1 MSAEWKD
8 MRPCPTCERPI
19 VFYGWAARR
28 VDAESAFLAEAGR
41 YVASLKY
48 EKVGR
53 KARVLID
60 KFRALEQAIA
70 FERECRSAE
79 AVLGSDQ

>member
-1 MSAEWKD
+1 
-8 MRPCPTCERPI
+8 
-19 VFYGWAARR
+19 
-28 VDAESAFLAEAGR
+28 
-41 YVASLKY
+41 
-48 EKVGR
+48 
-53 KARVLID
+53 VLID